1 MTSKTFASPMFIFFW
16 LLMISIILVQP
27 ALSGRTL
34 GSSGGDATIG
44 IIPGGPHKATGGDA
58 TIGIIPGYPPKA
70 TGGDATIGIIPGYP
84 PKATGGDATIGIIPG
99 GDATIGILPG
109 GGTSSPTNSAPKAV
123 GRGPIGYGPLH
134 RPPICNKPIYAR
146 CLPAPPR
153 RPCNY
158 YSFCRPPLP
167 PK

>member
-99 GDATIGILPG
+99 YPPKAT
-109 GGTSSPTNSAPKAV
+109 GTSSPTNSAPKAV